1 MLFLSS
7 LLFTFTLPKCNNI
20 DINILKYFRDE
31 KGRTGLFL
39 SVSGQHCEAAEVLL
53 EAGADLGARDL
64 AGVEVRQ
71 LARRENMLALLDK
84 YS

>member
-1 MLFLSS
+1 M
-7 LLFTFTLPKCNNI
+7 
-20 DINILKYFRDE
+20 
-31 KGRTGLFL
+31 FL